1 MNEMIFV
8 YELWRFYCAA
18 LAAANELAAGYR
30 PPHTHVVLL
39 RWDLKL
45 FEVKANLESSYRKPG
60 PRAAECVGEAVYVER
75 ALAAVERASKP

>member
-1 MNEMIFV
+1 MLV
-8 YELWRFYCAA
+8 YERLRFYCAA

-45 FEVKANLESSYRKPG
+45 FEVKAD
-60 PRAAECVGEAVYVER
+60 C
-75 ALAAVERASKP
+75 

>member
-1 MNEMIFV
+1 MSDDIFV

-45 FEVKANLESSYRKPG
+45 FEVKANLESSYRKPSA
-60 PRAAECVGEAVYVER
+60 RAECVGEAVYVER
-75 ALAAVERASKP
+75 ALAAVERLSKP

>member
-18 LAAANELAAGYR
+18 LAASNELAAGYR

-39 RWDLKL
+39 RWELAL
-45 FEVKANLESSYRKPG
+45 FEGRPNF
-60 PRAAECVGEAVYVER
+60 
-75 ALAAVERASKP
+75 

>member
-1 MNEMIFV
+1 MIFV

-18 LAAANELAAGYR
+18 LGLLAAAYR

-45 FEVKANLESSYRKPG
+45 FEVKAD
-60 PRAAECVGEAVYVER
+60 C
-75 ALAAVERASKP
+75 

>member
-1 MNEMIFV
+1 MNEMILV

-45 FEVKANLESSYRKPG
+45 FEVKADF
-60 PRAAECVGEAVYVER
+60 
-75 ALAAVERASKP
+75 